1 MIVVDEDNQY
11 LIMQMLKQKNKDY
24 LLKHY
29 QYLKNVSTENEYL
42 KELCDE
48 YRNDY
53 DELLEEKKQQK
64 KAIQNLLKYLE
75 DMDSNILLTNEAVKE
90 ARVDRNNIKKKIKE
104 ILTEINKIKKLQ
116 S

>member
-1 MIVVDEDNQY
+1 MIIVDEDNRY
-11 LIMQMLKQKNKDY
+11 LKMQMLKQKNEDY

-53 DELLEEKKQQK
+53 NDLLEEKKQQK
-64 KAIQNLLKYLE
+64 KAFQCLLKYLE
-75 DMDSNILLTNEAVKE
+75 NMNSDILITNEAMEE
-90 ARVDRNNIKKKIKE
+90 AQMDRNNIKKKLKE
-104 ILTEINKIKKLQ
+104 ILVEIKEIKKLQ

>member
-1 MIVVDEDNQY
+1 MILVDEDNQY

-29 QYLKNVSTENEYL
+29 QYLKNVSKDNEYL

-53 DELLEEKKQQK
+53 DDLLEEKKQQK
-64 KAIQNLLKYLE
+64 KAFQYLLTYLE
-75 DMDSNILLTNEAVKE
+75 DMDSNILLTNEAIKE
-90 ARVDRNNIKKKIKE
+90 AHMDRNNIKKKLKEILVEIKE
-104 ILTEINKIKKLQ
+104 IKTIL